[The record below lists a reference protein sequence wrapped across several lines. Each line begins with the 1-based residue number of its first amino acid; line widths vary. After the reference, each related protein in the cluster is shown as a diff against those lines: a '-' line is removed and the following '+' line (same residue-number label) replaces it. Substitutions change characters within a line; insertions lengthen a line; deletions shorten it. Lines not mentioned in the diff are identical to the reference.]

1 MNYCRIRCFFLV
13 LLGTYYVTAYA
24 QTNNVRNTI
33 DPPTAS
39 SFAYPQSMFVDSYSG
54 HIWVTDFSNNRVLRF
69 DVSTLTTIDESN
81 TSSVLS
87 GYFLSQNYPNPF
99 NSSTQIT
106 FSNNSTGV
114 LLLEVYNLLGQKVFT
129 LFNQVA
135 NANTMYSI
143 TFDAKNLPSGIY
155 MYSIRSA
162 TGIEVKKMCL
172 LK

>member
-1 MNYCRIRCFFLV
+1 LV
-13 LLGTYYVTAYA
+13 LLGAYFITAYA
-24 QTNNVRNTI
+24 QTNSIQNIAV
-33 DPPTAS
+33 PPTAS
-39 SFAYPQSMFVDSYSG
+39 NFTYPQSLFVDSYSG

-69 DVSTLTTIDESN
+69 DVSTLTTIDETQ
-81 TSSVLS
+81 TSSS
-87 GYFLSQNYPNPF
+87 PTDYFLGQNYPNPF
-99 NSSTQIT
+99 NSSTQIM

-114 LLLEVYNLLGQKVFT
+114 LLLEVYNMLGQKILT

-135 NANTMYSI
+135 NANTMYSV

-155 MYSIRSA
+155 LYSIRSA